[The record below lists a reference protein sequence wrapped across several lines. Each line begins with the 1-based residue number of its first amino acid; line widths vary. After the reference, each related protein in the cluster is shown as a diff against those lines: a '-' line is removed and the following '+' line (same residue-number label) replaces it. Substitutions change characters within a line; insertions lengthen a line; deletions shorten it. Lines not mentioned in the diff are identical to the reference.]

1 MQGAFFLA
9 TRYVLHHRWKTT
21 LLVGC
26 LALTA
31 FLPLLLWLVLT
42 EFDLRIAARAAAT
55 PLVVGPRGSQIDLA
69 LHALYFSQG
78 PNETIR
84 FGEIIALQE
93 TGLAAFVPLHCR
105 FSARGFPIVG
115 TSVDYF
121 DFRKLEVAQGR
132 KFVTFGECVIG
143 SKVAQRLQLKVND
156 KLMSDRE
163 NLVDIAGL
171 YPLRMQVTGVLK
183 ETGTADDRAVFV
195 DLKSSW
201 IMLGLGHGHDDLKK
215 EADPGKIIAR
225 DDNKIVASAAV
236 LPYLEI
242 TPDLAGSV
250 HFHGDQSEFPITAIL
265 AFAPDKKSETLL
277 IGRFSDTALKPQT
290 QILVPSDVIR
300 ELMKLVFQISQLF
313 NANLILVGFSTVCLF
328 GLVIALSLRLRAN
341 EMETMFRLGCSR
353 TTIFSLQVAE
363 LVLVIGAASV
373 CVLFLLLLA
382 RSWGGQIMERL
393 IVG

>member
-1 MQGAFFLA
+1 MHGAFFLA
-9 TRYVLHHRWKTT
+9 ARYILHHRWKTM

-26 LALTA
+26 LAMTA
-31 FLPLLLWLVLT
+31 FLPLLLWMVLT
-42 EFDLRIAARAAAT
+42 EFDRRIAARAVAT
-55 PLVVGPRGSQIDLA
+55 PLVIGPRGSQVDLA

-84 FGEIIALQE
+84 FGEVSSLRE
-93 TGLAAFVPLHCR
+93 TDLADFVPLHCR

-121 DFRKLEVAQGR
+121 DFRKLVLADGR

-143 SKVAQRLQLKVND
+143 SEVAKRLQLKVAD

-171 YPLRMQVTGVLK
+171 YPLRMQVTGVLS

-195 DLKSSW
+195 DLTSSW
-201 IMLGLGHGHDDLKK
+201 IMMGLGHGHDDLKK
-215 EADPGKIIAR
+215 ESDPGKIIAR
-225 DDNKIVASAAV
+225 DENKIVASAAV

-242 TPDLAGSV
+242 TPELADSV

-277 IGRFSDTALKPQT
+277 IGRFSDSSSTRAT
-290 QILVPSDVIR
+290 QILVPNDVIR
-300 ELMKLVFQISQLF
+300 ELMKLVFQVSQLF
-313 NANLILVGFSTVCLF
+313 NANVVLVGFSTVCLF
-328 GLVIALSLRLRAN
+328 GLVIALSLRLRAT

-353 TTIFSLQVAE
+353 TTIFSLQAAE

-373 CVLFLLLLA
+373 CVVVLVLLA
-382 RSWGGQIMERL
+382 QSWGGQIIERL